1 MLYFILMVVGLV
13 ITGFIANVIN
23 IRTCSNNYHLLV
35 ESREKCSKFISDLL
49 NKNKYSNKE
58 YEWLMSNSGKVQI
71 ILGDAGIISY
81 KDISGYYPN
90 YQIVINFMNE
100 VMSLFSK
107 GLIGTESEKVTW
119 CHNAFLRKMGIYDE
133 YIKKEIKRTFNPLY
147 DLTSG
152 IKVILGIPLD
162 ILYSI
167 GLISSKN
174 LTKIKDNVLFK
185 ILGGIISLLTFLSTI
200 MSIVLGWND
209 FVNLIKGILHIT

>member
-23 IRTCSNNYHLLV
+23 IRTCSNNYNFLI
-35 ESREKCSKFISDLL
+35 EYRDKFSKFISDLL
-49 NKNKYSNKE
+49 NKNKYSNKD
-58 YEWLMSNSGKVQI
+58 YEWLMSNSDKVQI

-107 GLIGTESEKVTW
+107 GLIGTESEKITW

>member
-1 MLYFILMVVGLV
+1 MK
-13 ITGFIANVIN
+13 N
-23 IRTCSNNYHLLV
+23 I
-35 ESREKCSKFISDLL
+35 
-49 NKNKYSNKE
+49 
-58 YEWLMSNSGKVQI
+58 
-71 ILGDAGIISY
+71 
-81 KDISGYYPN
+81 
-90 YQIVINFMNE
+90 
-100 VMSLFSK
+100 
-107 GLIGTESEKVTW
+107 
-119 CHNAFLRKMGIYDE
+119 E

>member
-23 IRTCSNNYHLLV
+23 IRTCSNNYNFLV
-35 ESREKCSKFISDLL
+35 EYRDKFSKFISDLL
-49 NKNKYSNKE
+49 NKNKYSNKD

-107 GLIGTESEKVTW
+107 GLIGTESEKITW

>member
-1 MLYFILMVVGLV
+1 MLYFILMIVGLV

-23 IRTCSNNYHLLV
+23 IRTCSNNYNFLV
-35 ESREKCSKFISDLL
+35 EYRDKFSKFISDLL
-49 NKNKYSNKE
+49 NKNKYSNKD
-58 YEWLMSNSGKVQI
+58 YEWLMSNSDKVQI

-107 GLIGTESEKVTW
+107 GLIGTESEKITW

>member
-23 IRTCSNNYHLLV
+23 IRTCSNNYNFLV
-35 ESREKCSKFISDLL
+35 EYRDKFSKFISDLL
-49 NKNKYSNKE
+49 NKNKYSNKD
-58 YEWLMSNSGKVQI
+58 YEWLMYNSDKVQI

-107 GLIGTESEKVTW
+107 GLIGTESEKITW

>member
-23 IRTCSNNYHLLV
+23 IRTCSNNYNFLV
-35 ESREKCSKFISDLL
+35 EYRDKFSKFISDLL
-49 NKNKYSNKE
+49 NKNKYSNKD

-90 YQIVINFMNE
+90 YQIVLNFMNE

-107 GLIGTESEKVTW
+107 GLIGTESEKITW

>member
-23 IRTCSNNYHLLV
+23 IRTCSNNYNFLV
-35 ESREKCSKFISDLL
+35 EYRDKFSKFISDLL
-49 NKNKYSNKE
+49 NKNKYSNKD
-58 YEWLMSNSGKVQI
+58 YEWLMSNSDKVQI

-81 KDISGYYPN
+81 KDISGYYPK

-100 VMSLFSK
+100 VMSLLSK
-107 GLIGTESEKVTW
+107 GLIGTESEKITW
-119 CHNAFLRKMGIYDE
+119 CHNASLTKMGIYDE

>member
-23 IRTCSNNYHLLV
+23 IRTCSNNYNFLV
-35 ESREKCSKFISDLL
+35 EYRDKFSKFISDLL
-49 NKNKYSNKE
+49 NKNKYSNKD
-58 YEWLMSNSGKVQI
+58 YEWLMSNSDKVQI

-90 YQIVINFMNE
+90 YQIVINFINE

-107 GLIGTESEKVTW
+107 GLIGTESEKITW

>member
-23 IRTCSNNYHLLV
+23 IRTCSNNYNFLV
-35 ESREKCSKFISDLL
+35 EYRDKFSKFISDLL
-49 NKNKYSNKE
+49 NKNKYSNKD
-58 YEWLMSNSGKVQI
+58 YEWLMSNSDKVQI

-107 GLIGTESEKVTW
+107 GLIGTESEKITW

>member
-1 MLYFILMVVGLV
+1 MLYFILMIVGLV

-23 IRTCSNNYHLLV
+23 IRTCSNNYNFLV
-35 ESREKCSKFISDLL
+35 EYRVKFSKFISDLL
-49 NKNKYSNKE
+49 NKNKYSNKD
-58 YEWLMSNSGKVQI
+58 YEWLMSNSDKVQI

-107 GLIGTESEKVTW
+107 GLIGTESEKITW

>member
-23 IRTCSNNYHLLV
+23 IRTCSNNYNFLV
-35 ESREKCSKFISDLL
+35 EYRDKFSKFISDLL
-49 NKNKYSNKE
+49 NKNKYSNKD
-58 YEWLMSNSGKVQI
+58 YEWLMSNSDKVQI

-107 GLIGTESEKVTW
+107 GLIGTESEKITW

-133 YIKKEIKRTFNPLY
+133 YVKKEIKRTFNPLY

>member
-23 IRTCSNNYHLLV
+23 IRTCSNNYNFLV
-35 ESREKCSKFISDLL
+35 EYRDKFSKFISDLL
-49 NKNKYSNKE
+49 NKNKYSNKD
-58 YEWLMSNSGKVQI
+58 YEWLMSNSDKVQI

-107 GLIGTESEKVTW
+107 GLIGTESEKITW

-185 ILGGIISLLTFLSTI
+185 ILGGITSLLTFLSTI

>member
-23 IRTCSNNYHLLV
+23 IRTCSNNYNFLV
-35 ESREKCSKFISDLL
+35 EYRDKFSKFISDLL
-49 NKNKYSNKE
+49 NKNKYNNKD
-58 YEWLMSNSGKVQI
+58 YEWLMSNSDKVQI

-107 GLIGTESEKVTW
+107 GLIGTESEKITW